1 MKPQDVSQE
10 CWDDFVAHRKAK
22 RAIITAR
29 VVKTIR
35 TEAESAGWTLEQ
47 ALDHM
52 VLHGW
57 RGFKAEWVEKKQRK
71 QDQKQDLWNQLTGRN
86 IIDLEDVRCKA
97 IANAS

>member
-1 MKPQDVSQE
+1 MKPEDVSQE

-35 TEAESAGWTLEQ
+35 DEASSAGWTLEQ

-52 VLHGW
+52 VLMGW
-57 RGFKAEWVEKKQRK
+57 RGFKADWVQRK
-71 QDQKQDLWNQLTGRN
+71 KQDLWDQLTGRN
-86 IIDLEDVRCKA
+86 VIDLEDVRCKA
-97 IANAS
+97 IANG

>member
-1 MKPQDVSQE
+1 MKPEDVSQE

-35 TEAESAGWTLEQ
+35 DEASSAGWTLEQ

-52 VLHGW
+52 VLMGW
-57 RGFKAEWVEKKQRK
+57 RGFKADLVDKKQLK
-71 QDQKQDLWNQLTGRN
+71 QDQKQDLWDQLTGRN
-86 IIDLEDVRCKA
+86 VIDLEDVRCKA
-97 IANAS
+97 IANG